1 MLNISNCYEFFISII
16 TESLKNV
23 YICCMKLAAAREEFI
38 QTWGALGSSW
48 GINRTMSS
56 IHALLMSSGK
66 PLSTEDIM
74 DYLKISRGNANMN
87 VRALIDWGLVKRQ
100 LVAGER
106 KDFFSAGNDPWE
118 IARQVT
124 AERRKR
130 ELGPVIETVGRLK
143 NIDEKSEEA
152 QNFKMLMENM
162 EDFTTKVDG
171 TLSTFTKADKNW
183 FFKTLM
189 KLVR

>member
-1 MLNISNCYEFFISII
+1 
-16 TESLKNV
+16 
-23 YICCMKLAAAREEFI
+23 MKLAVAREEFI

-56 IHALLMSSGK
+56 IHALLMSSSK

-106 KDFFSAGNDPWE
+106 KDFFSASNDPWE

-143 NIDEKSEEA
+143 NIDEKNEEA
-152 QNFKMLMENM
+152 LSFKALMENM
-162 EDFTTKVDG
+162 EDFTTKVDS
-171 TLSTFTKADKNW
+171 TLSTFTKADKSW